1 MTSMIVLLVVLFI
14 LIFIGVPVGFAIGGA
29 TMVSILTTS
38 NLNMV
43 VNAQYCYSG
52 IFSFTVMAIPFFM
65 LAGIVMS
72 SGSIAKKIVN
82 FAEALIGSITG
93 GLGAVAMVACMF
105 FGAISGSGMATT
117 SAIGSMLIPEM
128 KKKGYPA
135 DYAATLVCFGGIV
148 GPIIPPSLSFV
159 LYGSATGVSI
169 ADLFKAGIFPGIL
182 LGLGFMAVNYVF
194 CKTKGMGQI
203 EAAGSSAAIP
213 VEGVEFNSNEEAAEF
228 AKNQVNSRLKNL
240 WIAFKD
246 GFWALLS
253 PAIILGGIYSGTF
266 TPTEAACVS
275 VVYSIIVSMFIY
287 KDLNLKGVYKAFVD
301 AAVLNGITSFL
312 LGYSTV
318 FSTFM
323 TFERIPDAIYN
334 FLVSISDSKIVVLL
348 IINAVLL
355 ILGCFLDTVPAIIVM
370 APLLLPAVKQF
381 GVDPIHFG
389 VIMAVN
395 LALGLCSPPYGCN
408 LFVGCAVAKI
418 KMQDMFKW
426 LIPFFIVGVIMVLI
440 ITFVEPLSL
449 VLL

>member
-1 MTSMIVLLVVLFI
+1 MSVIVLFI
-14 LIFIGVPVGFAIGGA
+14 VLFAFIFLGVPVGFAIGGA
-29 TMVSILTTS
+29 TMISMLTTS

-72 SGSIAKKIVN
+72 TGGIAKKIVR
-82 FAEALIGSITG
+82 FCEALIGSVVG
-93 GLGAVAMVACMF
+93 GLGCVAMLACMF

-128 KKKGYPA
+128 KEKGYPGE
-135 DYAATLVCFGGIV
+135 YAVTLVCFGGIV

-159 LYGSATGVSI
+159 LYGSSTGVSI
-169 ADLFKAGIFPGIL
+169 ADLFLAGILPGIMI
-182 LGLGFMAVNYVF
+182 GLGFMMINYYFCRKYKMGVIPAKAVD
-194 CKTKGMGQI
+194 KL
-203 EAAGSSAAIP
+203 EAKAIMRQK
-213 VEGVEFNSNEEAAEF
+213 VKE
-228 AKNQVNSRLKNL
+228 L
-240 WIAFKD
+240 WLAFRE

-253 PAIILGGIYSGTF
+253 PVIILGGIYSGIF

-275 VVYSIIVSMFIY
+275 VVYSILVSVFIY
-287 KDLNLKGVYKAFVD
+287 RDMNWKGIYKTFVE

-323 TFERIPDAIYN
+323 TFERVPDLIYN
-334 FLVSISDSKIVVLL
+334 FLVGISDSKIVMLL
-348 IINAVLL
+348 IINLVLL
-355 ILGCFLDTVPAIIVM
+355 LIGCFLDTVPAIIVM

-408 LFVGCAVAKI
+408 LFVGCAVGKV
-418 KMQDMFKW
+418 KMQQLFKW
-426 LIPFFIVGVIMVLI
+426 LIPFFAMGVIMVMI
-440 ITFVEPLSL
+440 VTFVPKISL
-449 VLL
+449 MFF

>member
-1 MTSMIVLLVVLFI
+1 MSMIVLLVILFVFI
-14 LIFIGVPVGFAIGGA
+14 LVGVPVGFAIGGA
-29 TMVSILTTS
+29 TMIAIATTS

-65 LAGIVMS
+65 LAGIIMS
-72 SGSIAKKIVN
+72 TGGIAKKIVN
-82 FAEALIGSITG
+82 FCEALIGSITG
-93 GLGAVAMVACMF
+93 ALGCVSMLACMF
-105 FGAISGSGMATT
+105 FGALSGSGMATT

-128 KKKGYPA
+128 RQKGYPA

-169 ADLFKAGIFPGIL
+169 ATLFKAGIFPGIM
-182 LGLGFMAVNYVF
+182 LGLGFMFMNVYF
-194 CKTKGMGQI
+194 CKKHGYGRVAVG
-203 EAAGSSAAIP
+203 EVDAAMAKSA
-213 VEGVEFNSNEEAAEF
+213 FHHRM
-228 AKNQVNSRLKNL
+228 QNL
-240 WIAFKD
+240 WKATRE

-253 PAIILGGIYSGTF
+253 PVIILGGIYSGIF

-275 VVYSIIVSMFIY
+275 VVYSLIVSYFVYRDLDLHGIY
-287 KDLNLKGVYKAFVD
+287 KTFVD

-323 TFERIPDAIYN
+323 TFMKVPADIYN
-334 FLVSISDSKIVVLL
+334 FLMSVSSSKYVMLL
-348 IINAVLL
+348 IINVILL
-355 ILGCFLDTVPAIIVM
+355 ILGCFLDTVPAIILM
-370 APLLLPAVKQF
+370 APLLLPAVSAY
-381 GVDPIHFG
+381 GVDPVHFG

-408 LFVGCAVAKI
+408 LFVGIAVAKI

-426 LIPFFIVGVIMVLI
+426 IIPFFILGVIMVLI
-440 ITFVEPLSL
+440 ITFVPAISL
-449 VLL
+449 AIV